1 MSLGSRRLR
10 RRRCIR
16 GAIGTGNRTT
26 TARGRGRRSR
36 PRRSTRFS
44 RAAASRER
52 WVEMKKG
59 TMIRIGCRERMSS
72 WIRVAA
78 AGQSYTR
85 LGAAGTTPSAAT
97 STRRS
102 CVTRRGT
109 SRASCLP
116 CRPRTPPYEAS
127 TRPAA
132 SRPLRSTLEKTRIG
146 PRALARIARGRA
158 KPPGFSRRRRG
169 STRRTPRP
177 HPLTGSQTPRI
188 GSNATNGTST
198 LPPWSATSR
207 SAATLPSAVRLA
219 AARGARLTRM
229 NTSRSSPPY
238 YPSRHGT
245 RSSPVHRSRRL
256 CASAGTR
263 TSRRFPCAD
272 SGEYF

>member
-1 MSLGSRRLR
+1 MGSRRSR

-36 PRRSTRFS
+36 PRRSTRSS

-59 TMIRIGCRERMSS
+59 TRYGWARTNVIVDPCCGGGTILHAAWSRGYHSIGGDVNAQIVRNAQGNIASFVPAMP
-72 WIRVAA
+72 AA
-78 AGQSYTR
+78 H
-85 LGAAGTTPSAAT
+85 AT
-97 STRRS
+97 L
-102 CVTRRGT
+102 RGID
-109 SRASCLP
+109 
-116 CRPRTPPYEAS
+116 EAS
-127 TRPAA
+127 R

-177 HPLTGSQTPRI
+177 HPRTGSQTPRI

-198 LPPWSATSR
+198 
-207 SAATLPSAVRLA
+207 
-219 AARGARLTRM
+219 
-229 NTSRSSPPY
+229 
-238 YPSRHGT
+238 
-245 RSSPVHRSRRL
+245 
-256 CASAGTR
+256 
-263 TSRRFPCAD
+263 
-272 SGEYF
+272 